1 MYKYE
6 DYEDKSEKE
15 LKEILNEYGEDY
27 SKINPKNID
36 ERETLNTHIWVVA
49 FKLFSNK
56 KNIDTGDTEFLD
68 NLTTAIEDYDFSK
81 GKMLYNFL
89 NDRLKSR
96 WIDYYRKI
104 SVKEKKKKEISFN
117 STISNSESKEKKELI
132 DLLPSEENNCNYIE
146 IENDII
152 DIMGKVINFIYSKGD
167 NLGTGKTLWYSLLYT
182 EDITYI
188 IKNEDIIFS
197 SVNERELFN
206 GINKEYLNYYMS
218 KKCKNLSE
226 IFFTLLKKY
235 LDIGIDKYGYIDV
248 PIKTEVTLKFL
259 STKKSK
265 GLQKRQKSDYLKKYN
280 AFKLSLL
287 GEGYE
292 NILKKNGEK

>member
-56 KNIDTGDTEFLD
+56 KNIDTGDTKFID
-68 NLTTAIEDYDFSK
+68 NLTKAIEDYDFSK
-81 GKMLYNFL
+81 GKTLYKFL
-89 NDRLKSR
+89 KDRLNSR

-104 SVKEKKKKEISFN
+104 SVKENKEISLN
-117 STISNSESKEKKELI
+117 STISNSESEENKEFI
-132 DLLPSEENNCNYIE
+132 DLLPSEEHNCNYIE

-167 NLGTGKTLWYSLLYT
+167 NLGTGKRLWYSLLYT

-188 IKNEDIIFS
+188 AKKQNVNFS
-197 SVNERELFN
+197 INNERELFD

-218 KKCKNLSE
+218 KQCKNLSE

-235 LDIGIDKYGYIDV
+235 LDIGIDEYGYIDV
-248 PIKTEVTLKFL
+248 PIQAKVTLKFL

-265 GLQKRQKSDYLKKYN
+265 GLQKSRKSDYLKEYN

-292 NILKKNGEK
+292 NILKKNGEE